1 MVKIY
6 TPVSNFTGEICTVEF
21 IDGVGETE
29 NPRLIA
35 WFSERRYRL
44 EDVNLEDVNKKKP
57 GRKGKKKDV

>member
-35 WFSERRYRL
+35 WFSEHQYRL
-44 EDVNLEDVNKKKP
+44 EDVNEKKSE
-57 GRKGKKKDV
+57 RKGKKKDV